1 MIQALT
7 KLLTKA
13 VAAKHAGKLFALF
26 TDVFRFTIQDI
37 RELPETDTEELLTR
51 GYHPE
56 RTTMIPVL
64 DPLVPYGSIGIEHL
78 YCQSCGE
85 RVDKDD
91 HYCRGCG
98 RTFMEEHYETD
109 DIGGRVEEEHTLG
122 SEAGDLGATVQE
134 A

>member
-1 MIQALT
+1 MKALT
-7 KLLTKA
+7 GILTRV
-13 VAAKHAGKLFALF
+13 VAAKPTGKNFALYAEF
-26 TDVFRFTIQDI
+26 FKHTMQDI
-37 RELPETDTEELLTR
+37 RALPEVDTEELLTR

-56 RTTMIPVL
+56 RTMMIPVL
-64 DPLVPYGSIGIEHL
+64 DPLVPYGGIGIEHM

-98 RTFMEEHYETD
+98 RTFMEEHYETY